1 MKNNILDIYVRP
13 GSSVAGIE
21 GMYGRW
27 IKIKLS
33 APPER
38 GKANKE
44 LINLLSK
51 IIGIRKNE
59 IEIIS
64 GVSSNYKKI
73 RINTDSNKDYLNI
86 ILQNI

>member
-1 MKNNILDIYVRP
+1 MKNNILDVYVIP
-13 GSSVAGIE
+13 GSSVTSLE

-27 IKIKLS
+27 LKIKLS
-33 APPER
+33 APPQK

-44 LINLLSK
+44 LIGLLSK
-51 IIGIRKNE
+51 IIGIRKNK

-64 GVSSNYKKI
+64 GISSNYKKI
-73 RINTDSNKDYLNI
+73 RINTASDKNYLDI